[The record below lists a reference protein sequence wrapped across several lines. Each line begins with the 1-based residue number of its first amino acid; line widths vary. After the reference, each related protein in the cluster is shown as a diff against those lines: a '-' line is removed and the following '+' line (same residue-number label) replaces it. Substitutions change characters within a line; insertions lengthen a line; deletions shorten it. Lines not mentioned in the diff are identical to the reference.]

1 MFEKKFQNILKKLAK
16 LILGRLQRLKT
27 FSTTTDLDKNRV
39 QMTAY
44 LNDAIYNVME
54 SYVGRFFE
62 LVKDSAQV
70 LERVDSIVASMK
82 NGEK

>member
-1 MFEKKFQNILKKLAK
+1 MFYYQ
-16 LILGRLQRLKT
+16 

-44 LNDAIYNVME
+44 LNDAIHNVME